1 MRFLKFSALFVVLA
15 SLLTAT
21 NAQARFLQTDP
32 VGYKDGPD
40 WYLYVQDD
48 PLNHADPTGL
58 TCADGKGP
66 CSPEQLRQTQQNFKN
81 YVETQVAPTTNKQL
95 AIGGGAIIATGVTAG
110 AAGATI
116 VGAAGAGEVT
126 TVEAVIVTPRSP
138 SVSPSEVAGR
148 TPAEIHDV
156 AVGRGLIPKGPSPT
170 TGRGSYVDP
179 VTGQQRVLIHPEA
192 EPPHAHVNTPSGVR
206 LDINGKPVQPESPA
220 AHLPISN

>member
-1 MRFLKFSALFVVLA
+1 MA

-40 WYLYVQDD
+40 WYLYVGDD

-95 AIGGGAIIATGVTAG
+95 AIGGGAIIATGITAG
-110 AAGATI
+110 AAGATV

-126 TVEAVIVTPRSP
+126 TSGALAVGGTIERGSLTEAQTANLVRFESKIPANSSQTTITAGKDGSVVMSATSP
-138 SVSPSEVAGR
+138 GRVPGSSATYVKTADATGKTIGYEKITR
-148 TPAEIHDV
+148 TPSGEI
-156 AVGRGLIPKGPSPT
+156 
-170 TGRGSYVDP
+170 
-179 VTGQQRVLIHPEA
+179 
-192 EPPHAHVNTPSGVR
+192 AHVKDKFNTPS
-206 LDINGKPVQPESPA
+206 Q
-220 AHLPISN
+220 